1 MTTQTDRRRHDPAV
15 VIEARDLRRRYGGD
29 GDTGFEAVRGASLT
43 VRRGELF
50 ALLGTN
56 GAGKTSTMEVLEGL
70 APPSGGTVRV
80 LGRDPY
86 RERRHVRPRTG
97 VMLQEGGFPSDLT
110 VHETVT
116 TWAGTLTSARP
127 AGEALELA
135 GLGQRAGVRL
145 AQLSG
150 GEKRRLDLAVAVL
163 GRPDVLFLDEPT
175 SGLDPESRRRTWD
188 VVRGLLADGTT
199 VLLTTHYLEE
209 AEALADR
216 LAIMHAGRIVRTGT
230 PEEVAA
236 AQPAQVAFRLE
247 AGAPRPDLAALG
259 GRADVRA
266 DADGHRTVV
275 RTGDL
280 QETLAA
286 LLAWAGAARRPAARP
301 RGAAGLARGGVPRR
315 RRRARRRPHPRRH
328 DGGGAMTTTELT
340 GTTGPATAGAGPGAG
355 TDGVARVRASARRMR
370 ALGLAELRLLWRNKT
385 ALAYALLLP
394 PCAFLFAAESDAFA
408 QGDRRRCGD
417 RDLRR
422 RPGDRH
428 GRATTTS

>member
-1 MTTQTDRRRHDPAV
+1 MTTQTDHRGHDPAA

-29 GDTGFEAVRGASLT
+29 GEAGFEAVRGANLT
-43 VRRGELF
+43 VHRGELF

-86 RERRHVRPRTG
+86 RERRLVRPRTG

-135 GLGQRAGVRL
+135 GLGHRAGVRL

-188 VVRGLLADGTT
+188 VVRSLLDDGTT
-199 VLLTTHYLEE
+199 VMLTTHDLSE

-247 AGAPRPDLAALG
+247 SGAPRPDLAALG
-259 GRADVRA
+259 ARA
-266 DADGHRTVV
+266 DATADGRRTVV
-275 RTGDL
+275 HTGDL
-280 QETLAA
+280 QETLTA
-286 LLAWAGAARRPAARP
+286 LLAWAGTHGVRLHDLEARP
-301 RGAAGLARGGVPRR
+301 GSLEAAFLAV
-315 RRRARRRPHPRRH
+315 A
-328 DGGGAMTTTELT
+328 DGRDGTHTYDTTE
-340 GTTGPATAGAGPGAG
+340 
-355 TDGVARVRASARRMR
+355 
-370 ALGLAELRLLWRNKT
+370 
-385 ALAYALLLP
+385 
-394 PCAFLFAAESDAFA
+394 AA
-408 QGDRRRCGD
+408 
-417 RDLRR
+417 
-422 RPGDRH
+422 
-428 GRATTTS
+428 